1 MLIKKIQQQ
10 DERIRWRGEG
20 EELKRDY
27 MVRESKR
34 ELKKYIKALV
44 NGRGEGEEKL
54 NLWNRY
60 LKSRNEERDW

>member
-10 DERIRWRGEG
+10 DERIRWREEG
-20 EELKRDY
+20 EELERDY

>member
-1 MLIKKIQQQ
+1 
-10 DERIRWRGEG
+10 
-20 EELKRDY
+20 

-54 NLWNRY
+54 NL
-60 LKSRNEERDW
+60 